1 MALQILFSMTETSPK
16 IKNFVFNSLKENV
29 EDSDTAS
36 TITTLPFYPFALKK
50 EVVQLINLAVSLK
63 SLKSTDFLGTKER
76 YCVTEFSLSCCLSV

>member
-50 EVVQLINLAVSLK
+50 VVQLSNLAVNLK
-63 SLKSTDFLGTKER
+63 SPKSTDFLGTKER
-76 YCVTEFSLSCCLSV
+76 YCVTEFSLSCCVPV